1 MSHKENKRHEEKA
14 SGFKKNDL
22 ILVLLVF
29 AAASIFFAGH
39 LFTSQK
45 SAGVVEI
52 QIDGKVVETLDLQKE
67 RAFKINGG
75 TNTVQIENGK
85 VKMAAANCPDQ
96 ICVHQKAI
104 SRNGES
110 IICLPNKIVR
120 WRRSRTGCGDELR
133 YEEKYS
139 QNSVVWCIYCPCADI

>member
-1 MSHKENKRHEEKA
+1 MSHKENKSHEEKA

-29 AAASIFFAGH
+29 AAAGIFFSGH

-75 TNTVQIENGK
+75 TNTEQIENGK

-96 ICVHQKAI
+96 ICVHHSRI
-104 SRNGES
+104 SRNKET
-110 IICLPNKIVR
+110 IVCLPDK
-120 WRRSRTGCGDELR
+120 
-133 YEEKYS
+133 
-139 QNSVVWCIYCPCADI
+139 VVITIENGEDSGIDVLQH

>member
-1 MSHKENKRHEEKA
+1 MSHKENKSHEEKA

-29 AAASIFFAGH
+29 VAAGIFFAGH

-96 ICVHQKAI
+96 ICVHHNKI
-104 SRNGES
+104 SRNKET
-110 IICLPNKIVR
+110 IICLPDK
-120 WRRSRTGCGDELR
+120 
-133 YEEKYS
+133 
-139 QNSVVWCIYCPCADI
+139 VVITIENGEDSGIDILQH

>member
-1 MSHKENKRHEEKA
+1 MSHKENKSHEEKA

-29 AAASIFFAGH
+29 AAAGIFFAGH

-52 QIDGKVVETLDLQKE
+52 QIDGKEVETLDLQKE

-96 ICVHQKAI
+96 ICVHQGFI
-104 SRNGES
+104 STS
-110 IICLPNKIVR
+110 LLPITCLPNRLEIRVR
-120 WRRSRTGCGDELR
+120 
-133 YEEKYS
+133 EEAVCLDDTTLVPDGVTY
-139 QNSVVWCIYCPCADI
+139 

>member
-1 MSHKENKRHEEKA
+1 MSHKENKSHEEKA

-29 AAASIFFAGH
+29 AAGH

-67 RAFKINGG
+67 HAFKINGG

-110 IICLPNKIVR
+110 IICLPNKIVLKIVD
-120 WRRSRTGCGDELR
+120 GEEAELDAVT
-133 YEEKYS
+133 
-139 QNSVVWCIYCPCADI
+139 N

>member
-1 MSHKENKRHEEKA
+1 MSHKENKSHEEKA

-22 ILVLLVF
+22 ILVLLV
-29 AAASIFFAGH
+29 
-39 LFTSQK
+39 FTSQK

-110 IICLPNKIVR
+110 IICLPNKIVLKIVD
-120 WRRSRTGCGDELR
+120 GEEAELDAVT
-133 YEEKYS
+133 
-139 QNSVVWCIYCPCADI
+139 N

>member
-1 MSHKENKRHEEKA
+1 MSHKENKSHEEKA

-29 AAASIFFAGH
+29 VAAGIFFAGH

-67 RAFKINGG
+67 RAFKING
-75 TNTVQIENGK
+75 
-85 VKMAAANCPDQ
+85 
-96 ICVHQKAI
+96 
-104 SRNGES
+104 ES
-110 IICLPNKIVR
+110 IICLPNKIVLKIVD
-120 WRRSRTGCGDELR
+120 GEEAELDAVT
-133 YEEKYS
+133 
-139 QNSVVWCIYCPCADI
+139 N

>member
-1 MSHKENKRHEEKA
+1 MSHKENKSHEEKA

-67 RAFKINGG
+67 HAFKINGG

-96 ICVHQKAI
+96 ICVHQGFI
-104 SRNGES
+104 STS
-110 IICLPNKIVR
+110 LLPITCLPNRLVIRVR
-120 WRRSRTGCGDELR
+120 
-133 YEEKYS
+133 EEAVCLDDTTLVPDGVTY
-139 QNSVVWCIYCPCADI
+139 

>member
-1 MSHKENKRHEEKA
+1 MSHKENKSHEEKA

-29 AAASIFFAGH
+29 AAAGIFFSGH

-52 QIDGKVVETLDLQKE
+52 QIDGKEVETLDLQKE

-75 TNTVQIENGK
+75 TNTVQIDETNVLEIRDGEA
-85 VKMAAANCPDQ
+85 KMKSADCPDQ

-110 IICLPNKIVR
+110 IICLPNKIVLKIVD
-120 WRRSRTGCGDELR
+120 GEEAELDAVT
-133 YEEKYS
+133 
-139 QNSVVWCIYCPCADI
+139 N

>member
-1 MSHKENKRHEEKA
+1 MSHKENKSHEEKA

-29 AAASIFFAGH
+29 VAAGIFFAGH

-52 QIDGKVVETLDLQKE
+52 QIDGKVVETLDLQK
-67 RAFKINGG
+67 
-75 TNTVQIENGK
+75 ENGK

-110 IICLPNKIVR
+110 IICLPNKIVLKIVD
-120 WRRSRTGCGDELR
+120 GEEAELDAVT
-133 YEEKYS
+133 
-139 QNSVVWCIYCPCADI
+139 N

>member
-1 MSHKENKRHEEKA
+1 MSHKENKSHEEKA

-29 AAASIFFAGH
+29 AAAGIFFSGH

-104 SRNGES
+104 S
-110 IICLPNKIVR
+110 CLLYTSPSPR
-120 WRRSRTGCGDELR
+120 D
-133 YEEKYS
+133 
-139 QNSVVWCIYCPCADI
+139 

>member
-1 MSHKENKRHEEKA
+1 MISYIRGELVALEEDKVIVDVGGVGYGIFMSGQAMGQLPPVGSK
-14 SGFKKNDL
+14 
-22 ILVLLVF
+22 
-29 AAASIFFAGH
+29 GH

-110 IICLPNKIVR
+110 IICLPNKIVLKIVD
-120 WRRSRTGCGDELR
+120 GEEAELDAVT
-133 YEEKYS
+133 
-139 QNSVVWCIYCPCADI
+139 N

>member
-1 MSHKENKRHEEKA
+1 MSHKENKSHEEKA

-29 AAASIFFAGH
+29 AAAGIFFAGH

-75 TNTVQIENGK
+75 TNTVQIETGK

-96 ICVHQKAI
+96 ICVNTGWIDQEHDMI
-104 SRNGES
+104 V
-110 IICLPNKIVR
+110 CMPNKVIVQIVE
-120 WRRSRTGCGDELR
+120 T
-133 YEEKYS
+133 
-139 QNSVVWCIYCPCADI
+139 

>member
-1 MSHKENKRHEEKA
+1 MSHKENKSHEEKA

-29 AAASIFFAGH
+29 AAAGIFFAGH

-96 ICVHQKAI
+96 ICVNTGGCDAP
-104 SRNGES
+104 GERAV
-110 IICLPNKIVR
+110 CMPNKTALV
-120 WRRSRTGCGDELR
+120 L
-133 YEEKYS
+133 YEAGQS
-139 QNSVVWCIYCPCADI
+139 PP

>member
-1 MSHKENKRHEEKA
+1 MSHKENKSHEEKA

-29 AAASIFFAGH
+29 AAAGIFFAGH

-96 ICVHQKAI
+96 ICVHHSRI
-104 SRNGES
+104 SRNKET
-110 IICLPNKIVR
+110 IVCLPDK
-120 WRRSRTGCGDELR
+120 
-133 YEEKYS
+133 
-139 QNSVVWCIYCPCADI
+139 VVITIENGEDSGIDVLQH

>member
-1 MSHKENKRHEEKA
+1 MSHKENKSHEEKA

-29 AAASIFFAGH
+29 AAAGIFFAGH

-85 VKMAAANCPDQ
+85 VKMAAANC
-96 ICVHQKAI
+96 
-104 SRNGES
+104 
-110 IICLPNKIVR
+110 IICLPNKIVLKIVD
-120 WRRSRTGCGDELR
+120 GEEAELDAVT
-133 YEEKYS
+133 
-139 QNSVVWCIYCPCADI
+139 N